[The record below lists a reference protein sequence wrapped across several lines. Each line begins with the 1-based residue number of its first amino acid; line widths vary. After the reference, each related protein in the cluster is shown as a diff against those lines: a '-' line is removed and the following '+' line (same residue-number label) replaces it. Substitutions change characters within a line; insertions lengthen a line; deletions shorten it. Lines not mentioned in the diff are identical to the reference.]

1 MPKTVKRDWE
11 PYYCETRK
19 SWVIPLTMGL
29 ETLIDE
35 QDVKFVSEWYWQST
49 CVANLKKRKYIY
61 AASYLGV
68 KGKDRR
74 LVYLH
79 RFLMQP
85 KKGQIVDHLN
95 GNMLD
100 NRRSNLRVC
109 TQRENMCNQTVHR
122 NGKLVGAI
130 KLPNGKFRSGIRVN
144 GYYSVIG
151 IFDTEIEAH
160 QAYLQAYNDLLSKEK
175 SAA

>member
-1 MPKTVKRDWE
+1 MPRTVKRNWE

-35 QDVKFVSEWYWQST
+35 QDVKFVSEWFWQST
-49 CVANLKKRKYIY
+49 CVYSSNTRKYIY
-61 AASYLGV
+61 AASYLGR
-68 KGKDRR
+68 KDKDKR

-79 RFLMQP
+79 RLLMQP
-85 KKGQIVDHLN
+85 KKGQVVDHLN

-109 TQRENMCNQTVHR
+109 TQRENMCNQTMHR
-122 NGKLVGAI
+122 NGRLLGAQKRKDGRFCSSI
-130 KLPNGKFRSGIRVN
+130 LIDGKPKHLGSFN
-144 GYYSVIG
+144 
-151 IFDTEIEAH
+151 TEIEAH
-160 QAYLQAYNDLLSKEK
+160 QAYLQAYNDMLSKEK